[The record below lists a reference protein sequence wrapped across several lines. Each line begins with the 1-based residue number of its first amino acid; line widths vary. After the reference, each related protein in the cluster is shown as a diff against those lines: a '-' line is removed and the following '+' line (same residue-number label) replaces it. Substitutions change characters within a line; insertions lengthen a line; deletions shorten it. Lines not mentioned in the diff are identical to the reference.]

1 LRRLNDQERKAMTV
15 NTRLR
20 VPTEAKRGEIVQIK
34 TLASHPMETGLRK
47 DESGKSI
54 PREIIKSFVCEFNGR
69 LLFSADLEPAIATN
83 PYFEFTARMEESGTF
98 TFTWT
103 EDDGSVT
110 TAQANI
116 TVS

>member
-1 LRRLNDQERKAMTV
+1 MSDKA
-15 NTRLR
+15 RLR
-20 VPTEAKRGEIVQIK
+20 VPTEAKKGEIIQIK
-34 TLASHPMETGLRK
+34 TLTSHPMETGLRK
-47 DESGKSI
+47 DDAGKPI
-54 PREIIKSFVCEFNGR
+54 PREIIKSFVCRFNGKP
-69 LLFSADLEPAIATN
+69 LFAADLEPAISAN

-103 EDDGSVT
+103 EDDGTVT